1 MWKILFLY
9 GFSALSNL
17 NANYLENESTLDINN
32 EFEQFKKINNKTY
45 SRNFDETRS
54 LKAFE
59 VNYKIIKDHNKN
71 YQDGQTTFRLATNIM
86 ADMSTEG
93 YLKNFLRL
101 LKSQSN
107 VADDNIAEIVGSSQ
121 MTNIPE
127 SLDWRRKGFTTPSQ
141 NQQSC
146 GSCYAFSIAESIE
159 GQIFKRTGKILSL
172 SEQQIV
178 DCSVSHGNQG
188 CTGGSLRNTL
198 KYLQST
204 GGIMRSDDYKYVSK
218 KGKCQ
223 FVSDLSVVNITSW
236 AILPVNNEQAIQ
248 AAVAHIGPIAVSINA
263 TPRTFQLYSDG
274 VYDDASC
281 VSTSVNHAMLVIGFG
296 KDFWILKNWW
306 GDRWGESGYMRL
318 KKGINLCGIAN
329 YAAYAIV

>member
-1 MWKILFLY
+1 MWKIIILFS
-9 GFSALSNL
+9 FCVLSNL
-17 NANYLENESTLDINN
+17 NATNLENESVLDIKN
-32 EFEQFKKINNKTY
+32 EFEQFKKINNKKY
-45 SRNFDETRS
+45 VRYFDEMRS
-54 LKAFE
+54 FKAFQ
-59 VNYKIIKDHNKN
+59 VNSKIIKDHNKN
-71 YQDGQTTFRLATNIM
+71 YMDGQTTFRLATNVM

-93 YLKNFLRL
+93 YLKSFLRL

-107 VADDNIAEIVGSSQ
+107 VADDNIAEIVGSPHN
-121 MTNIPE
+121 TKIPE

-159 GQIFKRTGKILSL
+159 GQIFKRTGQILNL

-188 CTGGSLRNTL
+188 CIGGSLRNTL

-223 FVSDLSVVNITSW
+223 FVSDLSVVNVSSW
-236 AILPVNNEQAIQ
+236 AILPVNDEPAIQ
-248 AAVAHIGPIAVSINA
+248 AAVAHIGPVAVSINA
-263 TPRTFQLYSDG
+263 TPRTFQLYRFG
-274 VYDDASC
+274 AL
-281 VSTSVNHAMLVIGFG
+281 NMLIP
-296 KDFWILKNWW
+296 
-306 GDRWGESGYMRL
+306 S
-318 KKGINLCGIAN
+318 AH
-329 YAAYAIV
+329 